1 MKTDIVEGKYLII
14 VGGVM
19 KKFNML
25 INLIIVFGAGVFVES
40 LFAAYRDFINHP
52 EVYEINSA
60 PWYYYSAVPNAVAF
74 VAFIILC
81 LLIKLAIHKRVGR
94 IILGVMAAIAGV
106 LWIAVTLYT
115 TKPHS
120 YTIIGGA
127 DGPTSIFL
135 AGKYGTGTIIT
146 AVIGGLVLAVSGIL
160 LIATKGKNNDQTSQ

>member
-1 MKTDIVEGKYLII
+1 MKNYNK
-14 VGGVM
+14 
-19 KKFNML
+19 L
-25 INLIIVFGAGVFVES
+25 INLIMVFGSGVFAES

-60 PWYYYSAVPNAVAF
+60 PWYYYSAVPNSVAY

-94 IILGVMAAIAGV
+94 IILGIIAVIAGV
-106 LWIAVTLYT
+106 LWVTITLYT
-115 TKPHS
+115 STPHS

-135 AGKYGTGTIIT
+135 AGKYGAGTIIT
-146 AVIGGLVLAVSGIL
+146 AVVGGLVLAVAGIL
-160 LIATKGKNNDQTSQ
+160 LIVKKGNKSDSKVD

>member
-1 MKTDIVEGKYLII
+1 
-14 VGGVM
+14 M
-19 KKFNML
+19 KKLNML
-25 INLIIVFGAGVFVES
+25 IDLIMVFCAGVFVES
-40 LFAAYRDFINHP
+40 LFAAYKDYINHP

-60 PWYYYSAVPNAVAF
+60 PWYYYSVVPNTVAF

-94 IILGVMAAIAGV
+94 IILGALAAIAGV

-115 TKPHS
+115 TKSHS

-135 AGKYGTGTIIT
+135 AGKYGVGTIIT
-146 AVIGGLVLAVSGIL
+146 AVLGGLVLTVTGIL
-160 LIATKGKNNDQTSQ
+160 LIMKKGKNNDQTSK

>member
-19 KKFNML
+19 KK
-25 INLIIVFGAGVFVES
+25 
-40 LFAAYRDFINHP
+40 
-52 EVYEINSA
+52 
-60 PWYYYSAVPNAVAF
+60 
-74 VAFIILC
+74 
-81 LLIKLAIHKRVGR
+81 VGR
-94 IILGVMAAIAGV
+94 IILGILAAIAGV

-135 AGKYGTGTIIT
+135 AGKYGAGTIIT
-146 AVIGGLVLAVSGIL
+146 AVIGGLVLAVAGIL
-160 LIATKGKNNDQTSQ
+160 LIVKKGKHNDKTTEI